1 MERKTYKFED
11 LTVGQLVQWNQS
23 LDSSI
28 GKVLEVNKTSARIEW
43 NQFRENPTIKI
54 ERKSKK
60 NVFYEVTEES
70 IRVIKEE
77 VLGTRLKRNFNG
89 LIDNLCDILN
99 FESIS
104 TLDHILAIEKIQEKM
119 NETLNEYKEQL
130 RKI

>member
-11 LTVGQLVQWNQS
+11 LIVGQLVQWNQS

-28 GKVLEVNKTSARIEW
+28 GKVLEVEKRSIRIEW
-43 NQFRENPTIKI
+43 NQFRENPIVRI

-60 NVFYEVTEES
+60 NIFYEVTEES
-70 IRVIKEE
+70 IRVTKEE
-77 VLGTRLKRNFNG
+77 VLNTRLKRNFNG
-89 LIDNLCDILN
+89 LVDNLYDTLD

-130 RKI
+130 KKI